1 MFVKWERVKTC
12 DTYAVILTEIFKKC
26 DVYLSFFLSAP
37 YYIALIACVADDIYW
52 DKHQRGIAWLFGKVA
67 FVPAEKSQSEEEG
80 VTAVFL
86 HAHLCGAVEA
96 FKGGVKVGFI
106 KKCSYAVVFEL
117 VLGDISHKVLF
128 VLDSEYFCVTSGN
141 CPLGR
146 YFHDTEVTS
155 ACKLVLKLSKVG
167 GHKLHGVLC
176 DTEVQKRISQAEIKE
191 LSFPYAHFCDG
202 LIVALCHFAKK
213 RAVKLGGGDNLFW
226 LVGSFCKLHT

>member
-67 FVPAEKSQSEEEG
+67 FVPAEKPQSEEEG
-80 VTAVFL
+80 VAAVFL
-86 HAHLCGAVEA
+86 HAYFCGAVKA

-106 KKCSYAVVFEL
+106 KECSYAVVFEL

-141 CPLGR
+141 CPLSR

-176 DTEVQKRISQAEIKE
+176 DTEVQKRVSQAEIKE
-191 LSFPYAHFCDG
+191 LSLPYAHFCDG

-213 RAVKLGGGDNLFW
+213 RAVKLGGGEYLFW
-226 LVGSFCKLHT
+226 LVLIFRKLQS